1 MLTLRHNPKK
11 RVYTQI
17 LGMDSHE
24 DTAAGI
30 SRQAQLVD
38 VVNSL
43 LYISNVDVYVTGSN
57 SRVRAIDV
65 VTEFRG
71 GG

>member
-1 MLTLRHNPKK
+1 
-11 RVYTQI
+11 
-17 LGMDSHE
+17 MDSHE

-57 SRVRAIDV
+57 SRVLAIDV
-65 VTEFRG
+65 VTAFRG